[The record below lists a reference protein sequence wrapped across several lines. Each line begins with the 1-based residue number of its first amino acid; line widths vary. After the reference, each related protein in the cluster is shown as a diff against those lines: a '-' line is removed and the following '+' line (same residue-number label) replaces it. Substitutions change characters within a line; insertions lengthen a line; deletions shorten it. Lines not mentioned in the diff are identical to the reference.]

1 MSNLKSTAPFSQNK
15 KTNITFEDQIKLR
28 YSRKDKIEM
37 EFRRNY
43 NDSRKPYNNKLCAR
57 QSNKNTSIIWINNI
71 MQDNYCNLKKGFTT
85 PDPKQRED

>member
-1 MSNLKSTAPFSQNK
+1 MSNLTSIAPFSQNK
-15 KTNITFEDQIKLR
+15 KTNITFKDQFKLR

-43 NDSRKPYNNKLCAR
+43 DSRKPYSNKLCAR
-57 QSNKNTSIIWINNI
+57 QSDKNISIMKNNI
-71 MQDNYCNLKKGFTT
+71 TQSTDNYCNLKKGLTT

>member
-43 NDSRKPYNNKLCAR
+43 NDSRKPYNNKSCAR
-57 QSNKNTSIIWINNI
+57 QSNKNTSII
-71 MQDNYCNLKKGFTT
+71 
-85 PDPKQRED
+85 